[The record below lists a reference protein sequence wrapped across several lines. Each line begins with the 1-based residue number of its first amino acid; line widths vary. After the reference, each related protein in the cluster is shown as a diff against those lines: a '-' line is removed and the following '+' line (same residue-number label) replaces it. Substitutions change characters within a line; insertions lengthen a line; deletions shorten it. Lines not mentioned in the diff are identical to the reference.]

1 MARAKPR
8 TKAGKKAKV
17 KVVMDEWKAGQLHSG
32 SKKGP
37 IVRNQ
42 KQAVAI
48 ALSQS
53 GQSRKARRGK
63 TKR

>member
-1 MARAKPR
+1 MAKPR
-8 TKAGKKAKV
+8 TKSAKNAKV
-17 KVVMDEWKAGQLHSG
+17 KKVMDEWKAGTLHSG
-32 SKKGP
+32 GKKGP

-53 GQSRKARRGK
+53 GQSRKKKRGK
-63 TKR
+63 